1 MKDIKASIPENRG
14 REGLKRDEGHA
25 KTVQALAQYGVPEQ
39 QIAYIVGMK
48 DTRTLHKLYDDE
60 LKKGRASADSKLL
73 QTAYSMAVDDKNTSM
88 LIFLMKTRLGMKET
102 NAVEVS
108 NPDGSMSNAPQI
120 IQLVGK
126 LDEPDTDSD
135 TTEADRGI

>member
-1 MKDIKASIPENRG
+1 MAGGTQQGLEIKVLSGSHCPCMAQQTPIYP
-14 REGLKRDEGHA
+14 
-25 KTVQALAQYGVPEQ
+25 TFALPSSCNFFCSPFKYQ
-39 QIAYIVGMK
+39 
-48 DTRTLHKLYDDE
+48 TLSLFTSEMPYKPQLPKLFWC
-60 LKKGRASADSKLL
+60 
-73 QTAYSMAVDDKNTSM
+73 

-126 LDEPDTDSD
+126 LDDDSEDKDSD
-135 TTEADRGI
+135 TSEADTDI